1 MRRLLGL
8 GATLVVGVVAGASV
22 TGAIGPDPTA
32 PEVPGGLASVTVRAA
47 PVPAPG
53 GGLLLA
59 WVPGGLPAGFAERLV
74 AGGLTATSTIL
85 GDTVQ
90 LAASTDAAGRAVD
103 QPAPGFTI
111 PLEAVAIDCSTWA
124 PLLPVAEAEAVCR
137 LRSDEALLGITSA
150 GLRHL
155 DAGAM
160 LTLAG
165 GQRLRV
171 AGVIAD
177 QTVGAAEVAL
187 PMAGA
192 AAAGVRTPRY
202 VLASYQGDRA
212 EAEARIRAAAPGVR
226 MRVRG
231 PGETPWLRH
240 GDAVL
245 PQSILKEQLGEFSAR
260 TGPGGALVLDEAW
273 VAANLV
279 TVDLPVLGRVR
290 CHRSMVPALRAAL
303 AEIEARD
310 LLGPIDRRAS
320 GCWNPRTIAG
330 TNQPSRHAWGGAVD
344 IVPFEKAPAVVDVF
358 ERWGFTWGGRWVSP
372 DPVHFEYVRPP
383 KV

>member
-1 MRRLLGL
+1 
-8 GATLVVGVVAGASV
+8 
-22 TGAIGPDPTA
+22 
-32 PEVPGGLASVTVRAA
+32 
-47 PVPAPG
+47 
-53 GGLLLA
+53 
-59 WVPGGLPAGFAERLV
+59 
-74 AGGLTATSTIL
+74 
-85 GDTVQ
+85 
-90 LAASTDAAGRAVD
+90 
-103 QPAPGFTI
+103 
-111 PLEAVAIDCSTWA
+111 
-124 PLLPVAEAEAVCR
+124 
-137 LRSDEALLGITSA
+137 
-150 GLRHL
+150 
-155 DAGAM
+155 
-160 LTLAG
+160 
-165 GQRLRV
+165 
-171 AGVIAD
+171 
-177 QTVGAAEVAL
+177 
-187 PMAGA
+187 
-192 AAAGVRTPRY
+192 VRTPRY

-212 EAEARIRAAAPGVR
+212 EAEARIRAALPGVR

-260 TGPGGALVLDEAW
+260 TGPGGALVLDQAW

-279 TVDLPVLGRVR
+279 SVDLPVLGRVR

-344 IVPFEKAPAVVDVF
+344 IVPFENDPAVVDVF